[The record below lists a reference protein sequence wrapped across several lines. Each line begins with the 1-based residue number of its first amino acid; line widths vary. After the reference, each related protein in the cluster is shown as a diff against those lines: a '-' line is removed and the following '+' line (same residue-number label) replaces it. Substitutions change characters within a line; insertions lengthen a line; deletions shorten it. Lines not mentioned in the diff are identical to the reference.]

1 MNFFRSIAMAFA
13 CFSAIPMPQGEW
25 NERNMRYMM
34 AAFPLVGAFIG
45 LLVWLWD
52 ALCGQLGFGTLLRA
66 AGFTLIPLIVSGGI
80 HMDGFADVIDAQSS
94 HADPARKREILKDPH
109 AGAFAVIGVACYLLA
124 YFALASE
131 VTPAH
136 VLALACV
143 PVISRIFSGLA
154 TLSFKAS
161 KPDGMLVQEREAA
174 SQNTVRIVLVLV
186 LLAVA
191 ALLAWQDLVPGVAC
205 IVVAALTLGAT
216 KLFADRAFGGFS
228 GDLAGFYLQVAELA
242 MVAAIVLVGKVV

>member
-1 MNFFRSIAMAFA
+1 MIY
-13 CFSAIPMPQGEW
+13 I
-25 NERNMRYMM
+25 
-34 AAFPLVGAFIG
+34 
-45 LLVWLWD
+45 
-52 ALCGQLGFGTLLRA
+52 
-66 AGFTLIPLIVSGGI
+66 
-80 HMDGFADVIDAQSS
+80 
-94 HADPARKREILKDPH
+94 
-109 AGAFAVIGVACYLLA
+109 LLA